1 MKNTYNPEYIIKY
14 CNENNIHLNND
25 YSNIKTNKYTKIEG
39 KCVINNCKNNF
50 CKTIIEIKKYGAFCL
65 ECTKINRNINY
76 KKTCLKKYGVENLF
90 QLDIIKEK
98 IVETNLF
105 KYGVTNPTYSNDIR
119 EKTKQKNL
127 EKYGVEYTSQ
137 LPEVINKKHNT
148 MMQNFG
154 VKYPL
159 QSKICQNNFKQTCL
173 KKYGVENPQHNLE
186 IADKTVKN
194 NYRKKTYTSSSG
206 KEYICQGYE
215 PFALECLIEK
225 ENVNENDII
234 TSRKEVPTIWYNNV
248 KGKKSRHY
256 VDIFISSQNRCIEV
270 KSTWT
275 AKKKQD
281 SIFLKQNAAKEL
293 GYNYEIWI
301 YNSKG
306 EIVEKHI

>member
-1 MKNTYNPEYIIKY
+1 
-14 CNENNIHLNND
+14 
-25 YSNIKTNKYTKIEG
+25 
-39 KCVINNCKNNF
+39 
-50 CKTIIEIKKYGAFCL
+50 
-65 ECTKINRNINY
+65 
-76 KKTCLKKYGVENLF
+76 
-90 QLDIIKEK
+90 
-98 IVETNLF
+98 
-105 KYGVTNPTYSNDIR
+105 
-119 EKTKQKNL
+119 
-127 EKYGVEYTSQ
+127 
-137 LPEVINKKHNT
+137 